1 MKIQILVIGKT
12 RSNEISRLNQDYLD
26 RLKRYVP
33 AELVIIP
40 DIKRGKNENAEQVS
54 VREGEKLLA
63 HIQGGDLLFL
73 LDERGKAYSSKSF
86 ASFLQRQMNSGRKR
100 LLLAIGG
107 AYGFSQA
114 VYDRADGMIQLSKMT
129 FSHEM
134 ARLFLLEQ
142 LYRACTILRGEPYHH
157 E

>member
-1 MKIQILVIGKT
+1 MIIIQ
-12 RSNEISRLNQDYLD
+12 DM
-26 RLKRYVP
+26 
-33 AELVIIP
+33 
-40 DIKRGKNENAEQVS
+40 KRGKNESGDQVAVRESQKLLEQVQ
-54 VREGEKLLA
+54 K
-63 HIQGGDLLFL
+63 GDLLFL
-73 LDERGKAYSSKSF
+73 LDERGKAYSSVAF
-86 ASFLQRQMNSGRKR
+86 ASFLQKQMNSGRKR

-107 AYGFSQA
+107 AYGFSQE